1 MARQKRY
8 NRKKDLLK
16 VPVLIEETGI
26 TSKYFQIYDV
36 PEELPMGKSS
46 FLIGGSQLLVPQ
58 IKLQIEIIDSAGG
71 VIYSQPV
78 FGYTEGTSKRIAIEV
93 YEDTAPGRCQL
104 VVLGEIDA
112 SKVDFNIPAE
122 FRGKYNLRYTR
133 DLSVNLTIPNTLP
146 IRFYRTPKATVQANS
161 KGVLELDVKP
171 TDTVTLTGIG
181 KPKSHVNQE
190 VPITNID
197 GSITYPG
204 IDSRT
209 KNIRAIIEQNK
220 ASSKEGGGGNFLTIP
235 PTQQDPPGDYS
246 LTLSSAQKAEVS
258 MIGQNVL
265 INSPSVDY
273 SNSEI
278 SSEESHLYNVP
289 SAFSSSVLDVTDEN
303 TLTLLDSFYV
313 TKKGEEPPTKIPAA
327 LESVSITATRQT
339 EGTPVESVFNFYDV
353 ADMLLTDLRNFSGDV
368 NKVRIFTRSDAAQ
381 SPSQWNFIKEIFLE
395 AKEELYDTGSLLRS
409 GNMGYFINQDK
420 IDDHWQG
427 YSGEFGGTSGGAI
440 SLTRDNSKIMNAM
453 DISGSNRTFQHD
465 LLVQS
470 KKPMSLQKNVRYA
483 VSMKVYGDA
492 KSKLKGATTDST
504 KGKFQIFIS
513 GSGIPANTDLPQNYG
528 RLLGNLELPSDE
540 SNGQGSY
547 NFELV
552 EASYISR
559 LENNAYLQ
567 LRMPSGRWKVAEVS
581 VKPSTSTNF
590 SPEVFKC
597 YAELPVAQQRP
608 DFYQFLVEFY
618 DVNNNKADVTA
629 ISERVKFEGANLT
642 IQGDNN
648 LLSGSMFIGNTL
660 LSGIEAGGGSS
671 AYIRSLGYFGFDKA
685 ESLASGGFM
694 FWSGS
699 VIPDHETYDGVGIEL
714 HNDETKASGNDSY
727 LRFKTRDENGNSLFR
742 VKTDE
747 FFFGNAGQHI
757 SGSGGNIQISSSK
770 FYLGSDTQFVSGS
783 DGNIEISS
791 SNFHLTSTGDVTMSG
806 TITADAG
813 YIAGWQIVGNKLSGS
828 NVTLD
833 AAGAGL
839 YKSDADPDAYP
850 QTGYYIDFTPGTN
863 YYIRMGPHFAVS
875 SSGVLIASGAMIEGQ
890 LTASSGLIANWNIGD
905 NAIYKYTISNT
916 WTGMSSTGPTRFF
929 AGSTTLAAS
938 GSAPFNVKES
948 GEVTAS
954 SGLIGGWS
962 LSANSLISP
971 NSRMTMSA
979 NPGNERITV
988 RRSTG
993 SAADTNFE
1001 MVRIGEIS
1009 DAAGDRY
1016 GIKIYDGTGVYNDDT
1031 KQGQVVLLG
1040 EQGNM
1045 IGGWEVTDTQIRT
1058 IPASGFGGQFYEGES
1073 GLIIHSSGRLES
1085 ADFASNLKGWRI
1097 DSLGNGTA
1105 EFENCRIRGTL
1116 STAVFE
1122 KESVNV
1128 VGGQLMVAN
1137 ASALGALKSGSI
1149 IIAGAETASAS
1160 DVTMSMDNV
1169 SGFAPGEIIKAKLV
1183 GETGFSVEYLQ
1194 VTGSMRF
1201 SHPSSSVS
1209 ESLAGY
1215 DLGAIDPDGLAGE
1228 IYVGRAF
1235 GGIVNVSSS
1244 VSTIT
1249 EPMTQLAASGS
1260 TDRITVASSASFAT
1274 QQIIKID
1281 EERMKITQA
1290 DGLGQFSAANTMG
1303 VVRDYH
1309 DTDNMAHD
1317 DNSAVWVI
1325 DTDKEFLAGLIST
1338 ASPYNAGQVFV
1349 STGKYDTDKRGSG
1362 YILMNANPNDMSTPY
1377 IDIVERT
1384 GSGVYDLSLK
1394 TRLGDLSGLSSGYL
1408 YGDDEPGFGIYT
1420 ENGFFSGAITAQTGS
1435 FAGVVHVATVQG
1447 GLETGEKISIGRQV
1461 SGQNDGIYINNNN
1474 YWYTTG
1480 AWKVGG
1486 GTNYISLDNA
1496 TAGNISIASQ
1506 TFNLDATDL
1515 DISSTSKYIK
1525 IGHDAGNGQIVLQG
1539 GSTSY
1544 IEIGAANKL
1553 TLKTDAT
1560 DQFMVF
1566 GSKTSFTEFDQ
1577 STAGFIMGMDST
1589 TPKFELVGTSGE
1601 YISFDG
1607 ANLTM
1612 NGSITITSGPL
1623 STPGDFATKT
1633 NLAGATVSASNAQ
1646 SNATSAGQASAAAT
1660 EASASSDATSKAN
1673 IATAAGQ
1680 AAAAATEAS
1689 ASTDATEKAN
1699 AASASNA
1706 ANIFTTSAGA
1716 VYKPPAPSGAGLY
1729 LGSTHLGYFNGSAWK
1744 TYMASSGD
1752 FYLAGAGSNGLTWD
1766 YSANT
1771 LTIDGAITVRTGY
1784 FGDGTNGF
1792 TVNSDYFANGKTTL
1806 TDGNAGVYVGIDG
1819 ISLGASSVFM
1829 VDDDGALTATSAT
1842 ITGTITAEDGF
1853 IGTAASGFT
1862 LNATEFHSGKTAI
1875 DNTTAGI
1882 YIGTNGIAL
1891 GSEGVTPQFS
1901 VTSAGALVASS
1912 ATITGDI
1919 TATAGA
1925 IAGWSIG
1932 SSKIFKQTAVTDV
1945 QPNYA
1950 ISLDSTNQ
1958 HLIFQSGSYGSVT
1971 DGHYTSAA
1979 IMTEMNQDQDFTN
1992 EATTYTE
1999 GKDSFINLNV
2009 AYSPTEELC
2018 STAGSDT
2025 TPVYIYRGTGTDN
2038 ETVESSTVVPTAAK
2052 MWKGNVGTPHI
2063 PLDKLIYNKITL
2075 MLQWMMEGTAR
2086 STIAYSIQVLNGDG
2100 DVIGPAQSKG
2110 YFSNSSI
2117 TVTGVEEDFVFKLP
2131 SAGSSA
2137 EKSFYYKLTPNIQT
2151 MAGTVVSEIDITNNY
2166 IKTWG
2171 TKTVISNAGLQVMEG
2186 PYQNVRIGSG
2196 EFRTEGSLNVIH
2208 AGSTGGHI
2216 NASRY
2221 LTVNADL
2228 DLNKALKP
2236 EYNLYVGSAHI
2247 TGSEGSIGTTKNI
2260 VAYVSDKRLKDDVT
2274 PISTPIEKI
2283 KQIGGYNFTWGTGSV
2298 KPGEKDVGVISQE
2311 VEEIMPEVIRN
2322 FTHSGEDVK
2331 KGATAGTFKS
2341 VLYDRMVPLLVEG
2354 IKEQQDQIDYLKE
2367 QLNTIVCGSIEPQ

>member
-26 TSKYFQIYDV
+26 TSKYFQVYDV

-46 FLIGGSQLLVPQ
+46 FLIGGSQLLVGQ
-58 IKLQIEIIDSAGG
+58 IKLQIEIIDSQGG
-71 VIYSQPV
+71 VIYTQPV

-93 YEDTAPGRCQL
+93 YEDTPPGRCQL
-104 VVLGEIDA
+104 VVLGEINP
-112 SKVDFNIPAE
+112 SKVDFNIPPE
-122 FRGKYNLRYTR
+122 FIGKYNLRYTR

-220 ASSKEGGGGNFLTIP
+220 SSTKEGGGGNYLTIP

-303 TLTLLDSFYV
+303 TITLLDSFYV

-327 LESVSITATRQT
+327 LESVSISATRQI
-339 EGTPVESVFNFYDV
+339 EGTAVESVFNFYDV
-353 ADMLLTDLRNFSGDV
+353 ADILLTDLRNFSGDV
-368 NKVRIFTRSDAAQ
+368 NKVRVFTRSDAAQ

-552 EASYISR
+552 EAAYISKV
-559 LENNAYLQ
+559 ENNAFLQ

-660 LSGIEAGGGSS
+660 LSGIEAGGGNS
-671 AYIRSLGYFGFDKA
+671 AFIRSMGYFGFDKA

-694 FWSGS
+694 IWSGS
-699 VIPDHETYDGVGIEL
+699 VIPDHETYDGVGLEL
-714 HNDETKASGNDSY
+714 HNDETSASGNDKY
-727 LRFKTRDENGNSLFR
+727 LQFRSKDPNGDAVFK
-742 VKTDE
+742 VKTDK
-747 FFFGNAGQHI
+747 FFL
-757 SGSGGNIQISSSK
+757 GGTN
-770 FYLGSDTQFVSGS
+770 QFVSGS

-806 TITADAG
+806 TITAEAG
-813 YIAGWQIVGNKLSGS
+813 YIAGWQIVGDTLSGS

-839 YKSDADPDAYP
+839 YKSDTPPDAYP
-850 QTGYYIDFTPGTN
+850 TTGYYIDFTPGTN

-875 SSGVLIASGAMIEGQ
+875 SSGVLIASGAKIEGQ

-905 NAIYKYTISNT
+905 NAIYKYTTSNT

-929 AGSTTLAAS
+929 AGATTLAAS

-948 GEVTAS
+948 GEITAS

-962 LSANSLISP
+962 LSSNKLVSP

-988 RRSTG
+988 RKSATSG
-993 SAADTNFE
+993 SAE

-1009 DAAGDRY
+1009 DAAGDLY

-1045 IGGWEVTDTQIRT
+1045 IGGWEITDTQIRSV
-1058 IPASGFGGQFYEGES
+1058 PDAGFGGQYYEGES
-1073 GLIIHSSGRLES
+1073 GLVIHSSGRLES

-1105 EFENCRIRGTL
+1105 EFENARIRGTL

-1137 ASALGALKSGSI
+1137 SSALGALKSGSI
-1149 IIAGAETASAS
+1149 IIAGAETASATA
-1160 DVTMSMDNV
+1160 VTMSFDNV
-1169 SGFAPGEIIKAKLV
+1169 SGFAQGEIIKAKVV
-1183 GETGFSVEYLQ
+1183 GSTGFSVEYMQ

-1209 ESLAGY
+1209 ASLAGY
-1215 DLGAIDPDGLAGE
+1215 DMGAIDPDGLAGE
-1228 IYVGRAF
+1228 IYVGRNYGA
-1235 GGIVNVSSS
+1235 VVAVSES
-1244 VSTIT
+1244 VST
-1249 EPMTQLAASGS
+1249 
-1260 TDRITVASSASFAT
+1260 
-1274 QQIIKID
+1274 
-1281 EERMKITQA
+1281 
-1290 DGLGQFSAANTMG
+1290 
-1303 VVRDYH
+1303 
-1309 DTDNMAHD
+1309 
-1317 DNSAVWVI
+1317 
-1325 DTDKEFLAGLIST
+1325 
-1338 ASPYNAGQVFV
+1338 
-1349 STGKYDTDKRGSG
+1349 
-1362 YILMNANPNDMSTPY
+1362 
-1377 IDIVERT
+1377 
-1384 GSGVYDLSLK
+1384 
-1394 TRLGDLSGLSSGYL
+1394 
-1408 YGDDEPGFGIYT
+1408 
-1420 ENGFFSGAITAQTGS
+1420 
-1435 FAGVVHVATVQG
+1435 
-1447 GLETGEKISIGRQV
+1447 
-1461 SGQNDGIYINNNN
+1461 
-1474 YWYTTG
+1474 
-1480 AWKVGG
+1480 
-1486 GTNYISLDNA
+1486 
-1496 TAGNISIASQ
+1496 
-1506 TFNLDATDL
+1506 
-1515 DISSTSKYIK
+1515 
-1525 IGHDAGNGQIVLQG
+1525 
-1539 GSTSY
+1539 
-1544 IEIGAANKL
+1544 
-1553 TLKTDAT
+1553 
-1560 DQFMVF
+1560 
-1566 GSKTSFTEFDQ
+1566 
-1577 STAGFIMGMDST
+1577 
-1589 TPKFELVGTSGE
+1589 
-1601 YISFDG
+1601 
-1607 ANLTM
+1607 
-1612 NGSITITSGPL
+1612 
-1623 STPGDFATKT
+1623 
-1633 NLAGATVSASNAQ
+1633 
-1646 SNATSAGQASAAAT
+1646 
-1660 EASASSDATSKAN
+1660 
-1673 IATAAGQ
+1673 
-1680 AAAAATEAS
+1680 
-1689 ASTDATEKAN
+1689 
-1699 AASASNA
+1699 
-1706 ANIFTTSAGA
+1706 
-1716 VYKPPAPSGAGLY
+1716 
-1729 LGSTHLGYFNGSAWK
+1729 
-1744 TYMASSGD
+1744 
-1752 FYLAGAGSNGLTWD
+1752 
-1766 YSANT
+1766 
-1771 LTIDGAITVRTGY
+1771 
-1784 FGDGTNGF
+1784 
-1792 TVNSDYFANGKTTL
+1792 
-1806 TDGNAGVYVGIDG
+1806 
-1819 ISLGASSVFM
+1819 
-1829 VDDDGALTATSAT
+1829 
-1842 ITGTITAEDGF
+1842 
-1853 IGTAASGFT
+1853 
-1862 LNATEFHSGKTAI
+1862 
-1875 DNTTAGI
+1875 
-1882 YIGTNGIAL
+1882 
-1891 GSEGVTPQFS
+1891 
-1901 VTSAGALVASS
+1901 
-1912 ATITGDI
+1912 
-1919 TATAGA
+1919 
-1925 IAGWSIG
+1925 
-1932 SSKIFKQTAVTDV
+1932 
-1945 QPNYA
+1945 
-1950 ISLDSTNQ
+1950 
-1958 HLIFQSGSYGSVT
+1958 
-1971 DGHYTSAA
+1971 
-1979 IMTEMNQDQDFTN
+1979 
-1992 EATTYTE
+1992 
-1999 GKDSFINLNV
+1999 
-2009 AYSPTEELC
+2009 
-2018 STAGSDT
+2018 
-2025 TPVYIYRGTGTDN
+2025 
-2038 ETVESSTVVPTAAK
+2038 
-2052 MWKGNVGTPHI
+2052 
-2063 PLDKLIYNKITL
+2063 
-2075 MLQWMMEGTAR
+2075 
-2086 STIAYSIQVLNGDG
+2086 
-2100 DVIGPAQSKG
+2100 
-2110 YFSNSSI
+2110 
-2117 TVTGVEEDFVFKLP
+2117 
-2131 SAGSSA
+2131 
-2137 EKSFYYKLTPNIQT
+2137 
-2151 MAGTVVSEIDITNNY
+2151 
-2166 IKTWG
+2166 
-2171 TKTVISNAGLQVMEG
+2171 
-2186 PYQNVRIGSG
+2186 
-2196 EFRTEGSLNVIH
+2196 
-2208 AGSTGGHI
+2208 
-2216 NASRY
+2216 
-2221 LTVNADL
+2221 
-2228 DLNKALKP
+2228 
-2236 EYNLYVGSAHI
+2236 
-2247 TGSEGSIGTTKNI
+2247 
-2260 VAYVSDKRLKDDVT
+2260 
-2274 PISTPIEKI
+2274 
-2283 KQIGGYNFTWGTGSV
+2283 
-2298 KPGEKDVGVISQE
+2298 
-2311 VEEIMPEVIRN
+2311 
-2322 FTHSGEDVK
+2322 
-2331 KGATAGTFKS
+2331 
-2341 VLYDRMVPLLVEG
+2341 
-2354 IKEQQDQIDYLKE
+2354 
-2367 QLNTIVCGSIEPQ
+2367 

>member
-8 NRKKDLLK
+8 NRKKDLLN

-93 YEDTAPGRCQL
+93 YEDTPPGRCQL
-104 VVLGEIDA
+104 VVLGEIDP

-146 IRFYRTPKATVQANS
+146 IRFYRTPKATVEANS
-161 KGVLELDVKP
+161 KGVIELDVKP
-171 TDTVTLTGIG
+171 TETVTLTGTG
-181 KPKSHVNQE
+181 RPKSHVNQE

-220 ASSKEGGGGNFLTIP
+220 ASAKEGGGGNFLPIP
-235 PTQQDPPGDYS
+235 PTQQDPPGDYT
-246 LTLSSAQKAEVS
+246 LTLSSAQKADVS
-258 MIGQNVL
+258 MIGQDVL

-273 SNSEI
+273 GNSDI
-278 SSEESHLYNVP
+278 SSEESYLYSVP

-303 TLTLLDSFYV
+303 TITLLDSFYV
-313 TKKGEEPPTKIPAA
+313 TKNGEEPPTKIPAA
-327 LESVSITATRQT
+327 LESVSISATRQPEAT
-339 EGTPVESVFNFYDV
+339 GSESVFNFYDV
-353 ADMLLTDLRNFSGDV
+353 ADILLTDLRNFSGDV
-368 NKVRIFTRSDAAQ
+368 NKVRVYTRSDAAQ
-381 SPSQWNFIKEIFLE
+381 NPSQWNFIKEIFLE

-409 GNMGYFINQDK
+409 GNMGYFITQDK

-453 DISGSNRTFQHD
+453 DISGSNRTYQHD

-470 KKPMSLQKNVRYA
+470 TKPMSLQKNVRYE

-492 KSKLKGATTDST
+492 KSKLKGTTIDKT

-513 GSGIPANTDLPQNYG
+513 GSGIPANTDLPSNYG

-540 SNGQGSY
+540 SNGQGTY
-547 NFELV
+547 NFDLV

-559 LENNAYLQ
+559 VENNAYLQ
-567 LRMPSGRWKVAEVS
+567 LRMPSGRWKVAEIS

-597 YAELPVAQQRP
+597 FAELPVAQQRP

-618 DVNNNKADVTA
+618 DVNNNKADTTA
-629 ISERVKFEGANLT
+629 ISDRVKFEGANLT

-648 LLSGSMFIGNTL
+648 ILSGSMFIGNTL
-660 LSGIEAGGGSS
+660 LSGIEAGGGNS
-671 AYIRSLGYFGFDKA
+671 AFIRSLGYFGFDKA

-699 VIPDHETYDGVGIEL
+699 VLPDHETYDGVGLEL

-747 FFFGNAGQHI
+747 FFFGNEGQHI

-770 FYLGSDTQFVSGS
+770 FYLGSDTQFVSGA

-806 TITADAG
+806 TITAEAG

-839 YKSDADPDAYP
+839 YKSDTDPDAYP
-850 QTGYYIDFTPGTN
+850 TTGYYIDFTPGTN

-875 SSGVLIASGAMIEGQ
+875 SSGILIASGAQIEGQ
-890 LTASSGLIANWNIGD
+890 LTASTGLIANWNIGSD
-905 NAIYKYTISNT
+905 AIYKYTTSNT

-929 AGSTTLAAS
+929 AGATTLAAS
-938 GSAPFNVKES
+938 SSAPFNVKES
-948 GEVTAS
+948 GEITAS
-954 SGLIGGWS
+954 SGLVGGWS
-962 LSANSLISP
+962 LASNSLISP
-971 NSRMTMSA
+971 NSRITMSA

-988 RRSTG
+988 RKSTG
-993 SAADTNFE
+993 SPADTNFE

-1009 DAAGDRY
+1009 DAAGDLY
-1016 GIKIYDGTGVYNDDT
+1016 GIKVYDGTGVYNDDT

-1045 IGGWEVTDTQIRT
+1045 IGGWEITDTQIRT
-1058 IPASGFGGQFYEGES
+1058 IPDAGFGGQFAEGES
-1073 GLIIHSSGRLES
+1073 GLVIHSSGRLES
-1085 ADFASNLKGWRI
+1085 ADFATNLKGWRI

-1105 EFENCRIRGTL
+1105 EFENARIRGTL

-1137 ASALGALKSGSI
+1137 SSALGALKSGSI

-1169 SGFAPGEIIKAKLV
+1169 SGFAAGEIIKAKVV
-1183 GETGFSVEYLQ
+1183 GDTGFSVEYLY
-1194 VTGSMRF
+1194 VTGSQRF

-1209 ESLAGY
+1209 ASLASY
-1215 DLGAIDPDGLAGE
+1215 DMGAIDPDGTAGE
-1228 IYVGRAF
+1228 IYVGRAY
-1235 GGIVNVSSS
+1235 GGTPAISSS

-1249 EPMTQLAASGS
+1249 EAMTQLASSGS
-1260 TDRITVASSASFAT
+1260 TDRITVANSASFST

-1281 EERMKITQA
+1281 DERMKITQA
-1290 DGLGQFSAANTMG
+1290 DGLGQFSAANTMA
-1303 VVRDYH
+1303 VIRDYN

-1317 DNSAVWVI
+1317 DNSVIWVI
-1325 DTDKEFLAGLIST
+1325 DTDKEFLAGLVST
-1338 ASPYNAGQVFV
+1338 AQPYNAGQVFV
-1349 STGKYDTDKRGSG
+1349 STGKYDSDKRSSG

-1377 IDIVERT
+1377 MDIVERT

-1394 TRLGDLSGLSSGYL
+1394 TRVGDLSGLSSAYL

-1435 FAGVVHVATVQG
+1435 FAGIVHVATVQG

-1486 GTNYISLDNA
+1486 GTNFISLDSA
-1496 TAGNISIASQ
+1496 AAGNITIASQ

-1525 IGHDAGNGQIVLQG
+1525 IGHDAGNGSIVLQG

-1544 IEIGAANKL
+1544 IEIGAANKV
-1553 TLKTDAT
+1553 TLKSDGT
-1560 DQFMVF
+1560 DQFMVM

-1577 STAGFIMGMDST
+1577 STAGIILGMDASV
-1589 TPKFELVGTSGE
+1589 PKFEMVGTGGTPN
-1601 YISFDG
+1601 YFSFDG
-1607 ANLTM
+1607 TSIDM
-1612 NGSITITSGPL
+1612 RGSITITSGPL
-1623 STPGDFATKT
+1623 ATPGDFATKT

-1646 SNATSAGQASAAAT
+1646 SNATSAGQA
-1660 EASASSDATSKAN
+1660 
-1673 IATAAGQ
+1673 
-1680 AAAAATEAS
+1680 AAAATETSAS
-1689 ASTDATEKAN
+1689 ATAIAYAGNTQTSASNDATIKADAAEA
-1699 AASASNA
+1699 AASASA
-1706 ANIFTTSAGA
+1706 AADIFTTAAGA
-1716 VYKPPAPSGAGLY
+1716 IHKPPSPAGAGLY
-1729 LGSTHLGYFNGSAWK
+1729 LGSTHLGFYNGSAWK
-1744 TYMASSGD
+1744 AYMASSGD
-1752 FYLAGAGSNGLTWD
+1752 FYLAGSSGNHGLTWD

-1771 LTIDGAITVRTGY
+1771 LTIDGALTARTGY
-1784 FGDGTNGF
+1784 IGNGSSGF
-1792 TVNSDYFANGKTTL
+1792 TINSAYFANGKTTL
-1806 TDGNAGVYVGIDG
+1806 IDGSAGVYIGTDG
-1819 ISLGASSVFM
+1819 ISLGASSVFT
-1829 VDDDGALTATSAT
+1829 VTSAGDLTATSAT
-1842 ITGTITAEDGF
+1842 ITGAITAESGF

-1862 LNATEFHSGKTAI
+1862 LTSAYFTSNASKTSYSDTDSGV
-1875 DNTTAGI
+1875 
-1882 YIGTNGIAL
+1882 YIGTDGIAL
-1891 GSEGVTPQFS
+1891 GTGQFKVS
-1901 VTSAGALVASS
+1901 AAGALVATSVD
-1912 ATITGDI
+1912 ITGDI
-1919 TATAGA
+1919 TATTGTFSGTVNASGGTFTNNVNIDGTLTAGTA
-1925 IAGWSIG
+1925 KFGENVESTNDGIWLDANNYWYDSGTIKATTGTVGGWTLGG
-1932 SSKIFKQTAVTDV
+1932 STLTGGIV
-1945 QPNYA
+1945 
-1950 ISLDSTNQ
+1950 SLDST
-1958 HLIFQSGSYGSVT
+1958 
-1971 DGHYTSAA
+1971 
-1979 IMTEMNQDQDFTN
+1979 
-1992 EATTYTE
+1992 
-1999 GKDSFINLNV
+1999 
-2009 AYSPTEELC
+2009 
-2018 STAGSDT
+2018 
-2025 TPVYIYRGTGTDN
+2025 
-2038 ETVESSTVVPTAAK
+2038 
-2052 MWKGNVGTPHI
+2052 GNI
-2063 PLDKLIYNKITL
+2063 
-2075 MLQWMMEGTAR
+2075 R
-2086 STIAYSIQVLNGDG
+2086 
-2100 DVIGPAQSKG
+2100 
-2110 YFSNSSI
+2110 
-2117 TVTGVEEDFVFKLP
+2117 
-2131 SAGSSA
+2131 
-2137 EKSFYYKLTPNIQT
+2137 
-2151 MAGTVVSEIDITNNY
+2151 
-2166 IKTWG
+2166 
-2171 TKTVISNAGLQVMEG
+2171 
-2186 PYQNVRIGSG
+2186 
-2196 EFRTEGSLNVIH
+2196 
-2208 AGSTGGHI
+2208 
-2216 NASRY
+2216 
-2221 LTVNADL
+2221 
-2228 DLNKALKP
+2228 
-2236 EYNLYVGSAHI
+2236 VGSAGGQRVDLASSKMTFTNSSNNAVLSLENSISTTINIASVGNTTFSANGGLVFTSNGAVNIAGGSGTFHEGYWDQNHFISQCNNQTEKWTHI
-2247 TGSEGSIGTTKNI
+2247 LGNYCTTSYGANKDVLGTYMFTYQGASNADIDVKGARIISTDASYRTGNTVEGLNIQVNSHLFATGATNLKGINMYIDGNDVSSNYGIYIDPGSQPLLGSRSNWGTAYGIYSKAKIASTNNI
-2260 VAYVSDKRLKDDVT
+2260 IAYVSDKRLKEDLKIIDN
-2274 PISTPIEKI
+2274 PIDKI
-2283 KQIGGYNFTWGTGSV
+2283 KSLEGITFTWNDKSINNRR
-2298 KPGEKDVGVISQE
+2298 GERDVGLIAQDVQKVLPEAIELFQHDKDE
-2311 VEEIMPEVIRN
+2311 VKN
-2322 FTHSGEDVK
+2322 
-2331 KGATAGTFKS
+2331 GALGGDLLNIQYQKLTA
-2341 VLYDRMVPLLVEG
+2341 LLIEG
-2354 IKEQQDQIDYLKE
+2354 IKEQQEQIEFLQE
-2367 QLNTIVCGSIEPQ
+2367 RVTILEKDMGV